1 MARSTP
7 VTFTSLTNTGW
18 AISTKMGLMQFIRR
32 GWTADFCRRPNPCTR
47 TVSPAHGKASAG
59 AGAAATGMALTAARL
74 EKTTSANLTRCFSP
88 MPSAGC
94 KGLHTKGFNS
104 LVFRHWMWNTVRHKT
119 QKTQKA
125 LCGLSAGRL
134 LFLVLPVLPCSSVP
148 RHKNKTLYKSGRDCS
163 PCRFEHYLISLISR
177 MISPASFEKA
187 SRRSLSCFFTPA

>member
-1 MARSTP
+1 MHP
-7 VTFTSLTNTGW
+7 
-18 AISTKMGLMQFIRR
+18 GLSHLPHWKSICR
-32 GWTADFCRRPNPCTR
+32 GGCRRDRDGFDGGPF
-47 TVSPAHGKASAG
+47 G
-59 AGAAATGMALTAARL
+59 
-74 EKTTSANLTRCFSP
+74 KTTTCKSYQMFSP

-94 KGLHTKGFNS
+94 KGLAYQGGFNS
-104 LVFRHWMWNTVRHKT
+104 PGFRHWMWIQFGTKT

-148 RHKNKTLYKSGRDCS
+148 RHKNKTLYKSGKDCS

-187 SRRSLSCFFTPA
+187 SRRTLLRFFTLA